1 MLVPLQR
8 CRRQSDASSTLIPP
22 RTGAAEGPRAGEQPP
37 GPRAKGQQEGLHR
50 AQGWLEELA
59 VVLLVVEMAPAA
71 KGTALLLVSQREEH
85 LQEGPEA
92 PVAHLRQRAGH
103 TCQW

>member
-1 MLVPLQR
+1 M
-8 CRRQSDASSTLIPP
+8 
-22 RTGAAEGPRAGEQPP
+22 
-37 GPRAKGQQEGLHR
+37 
-50 AQGWLEELA
+50 
-59 VVLLVVEMAPAA
+59 LLVVEMAPAA